1 MQIDPVA
8 VTLSVQSRWKRGL
21 KCRLFRQGVSV
32 DVVFLS
38 ATCTEMLSTIR
49 MMGLYLWRMVTV
61 YSFCC
66 RLNLIPSTW
75 FSTATGCHTFPAMI
89 DPFVLLT
96 GIQHSL
102 SHNPAPSHFF
112 DLSHSHIITLLFRDA
127 LAARHRQLSIELQVL
142 LQQHRHCGR
151 MRHAVLI
158 LSGKKGDCRASGE

>member
-8 VTLSVQSRWKRGL
+8 LTLSVQIRWKRGL

-38 ATCTEMLSTIR
+38 ATCTEMFSTIR
-49 MMGLYLWRMVTV
+49 MMGLYLGRMVMA
-61 YSFCC
+61 YSFRC

-75 FSTATGCHTFPAMI
+75 FSTATGCHTFPAII
-89 DPFVLLT
+89 DTFVLLA
-96 GIQHSL
+96 GIQYSL

-112 DLSHSHIITLLFRDA
+112 DLSHSHITLLFRDA
-127 LAARHRQLSIELQVL
+127 LAARHRQLSIELQTL
-142 LQQHRHCGR
+142 LQQHRQCGR